1 MKPRLTEQEQKAKV
15 MKKFCL
21 NILPLVLI
29 SLMVLAFKVQNDGAI
44 QGKVL
49 PPEGVQMVVAIAGR
63 DTVSSQLNTG
73 SFMLAKLK
81 PGTYTV
87 WLKGVP
93 PFRDTSIVN
102 VAVIE
107 GTTTDLGE
115 IRLTQPIRN

>member
-1 MKPRLTEQEQKAKV
+1 
-15 MKKFCL
+15 MKKFIV
-21 NILPLVLI
+21 NVLPLFLI
-29 SLMVLAFKVQNDGAI
+29 LLILFAFKMQNDGAI

-49 PPEGVQMVVAIAGR
+49 PPEGAQMVVAIAGR
-63 DTVSSQLNTG
+63 DTIAAQVNSG

-87 WLKGVP
+87 WLKGVA

-107 GTTTDLGE
+107 GTTTDVGE
-115 IRLTQPIRN
+115 IRLGQSLRN

>member
-1 MKPRLTEQEQKAKV
+1 
-15 MKKFCL
+15 MKKL
-21 NILPLVLI
+21 TNILPLMLLFLLVA
-29 SLMVLAFKVQNDGAI
+29 AFKIQNDGAI
-44 QGKVL
+44 QGKVV
-49 PPEGVQMVVAIAGR
+49 PQEGIQMVVAIAGR
-63 DTVSSQLNTG
+63 DTVSTQLNGG

-87 WLKGVP
+87 WMKGIA

-115 IRLTQPIRN
+115 IRLAQPIKN

>member
-1 MKPRLTEQEQKAKV
+1 ML
-15 MKKFCL
+15 
-21 NILPLVLI
+21 LVLI
-29 SLMVLAFKVQNDGAI
+29 VAAFKIQNDGAI
-44 QGKVL
+44 KGKVV
-49 PPEGVQMVVAIAGR
+49 PQEGVQMVVAIAGR
-63 DTVSSQLNTG
+63 DTVSTQLNGG

-87 WLKGVP
+87 WMKGTT

-115 IRLTQPIRN
+115 IRLAQPIRN